1 MTNENQAQ
9 NTSSCCTDCESEQ
22 LLIAE
27 GEVKEF
33 DIANGEISFDGDLFN
48 KGKII
53 IKSSTPEQTSAVIR
67 VKRLLNEGEIICEVP
82 SLTVNCE
89 GVFGPGKTSAAESI
103 TIHGTAKD
111 LNIIGGAFAS
121 EKVKL
126 NCDGKLNVHVR
137 RIDAAVYLAACD
149 LAYGVNEG
157 NINVVEN
164 KVFGDPL
171 IYNAGGDV
179 SSFPIEPS
187 DGSDI
192 IVVASGNVSVGSL
205 DSTSDSDFAPGR
217 IQLIAGRKFK
227 QPANNIVELG
237 CVDCVLYA
245 QSLPP
250 GHGFEGVDEPYN
262 PDADVIVN
270 GDLNGKAVAISGRDI
285 TVNGNIFAQGHGTQ
299 AFGPGVSLQA
309 WNSLTVIGTIKT
321 NQAVQW
327 PQTGSVSI
335 QAPSC
340 TILGKI
346 TADIFVMTHNQLS
359 SVTSGTLETAAI
371 EARRYIQI
379 TAGDIQFSGG
389 GGAIARTSFAPGDY
403 NVKTGKLTAHHEVA
417 VLATGT
423 IDTGAIELLENTDE
437 VIGVPHYA
445 HIHANVFKDNAPE
458 LFVGGGGNG
467 PASIAVHGTARIFE
481 TINYGSIFI
490 TNGPS
495 GNITVNGDKI
505 FVTNEQ
511 QGTPDI
517 IVSAGTGRLTVKGTG
532 LKVDGTSSVH
542 AGSVALIADEIRVTG
557 GTLVSA
563 SDTVEDPTE
572 NPQKVLLV
580 ASKIALPSNLA
591 VDCNSKNASLVQVL
605 PKGSTKSSPKD
616 LIEGFS
622 GAFFLVRNI
631 EVNVSEQQ
639 LNITGS
645 GNLALTANGKG
656 SGVSCSGKPLKFS
669 NSGTVDLKAEGESTI
684 ITIDYAGSPS
694 GANSLVFSGGAF
706 TAKANGKDADAGV
719 VDIKA
724 DKLENT
730 AQSVA
735 LQADALTSGK
745 GGQISITLDRGDLT
759 LGSGS
764 GAISMS
770 ALGRGDGK
778 GGFIQ
783 IDNSNHNGNVI
794 LGTAA
799 GGSTINVSAL
809 GANGEGGT
817 IFIHSNGLNANAAGA
832 VSSFIANGVGSGN
845 GGTVVLDLDKDIQI
859 GEQNGLVIKT
869 DAAGSGNAGTID
881 ISGREITLN
890 GADFSASAVGGD
902 GTGNTLSVKARSKL
916 FLRGTVKS
924 NGHGAGKGGEIT
936 LRSNAIGLDVTGAT
950 VSADGG
956 DSGEGG
962 KITLLLHT
970 PTQPL
975 NSTQTLFSANAG
987 ANGNQKGGR
996 ISVTSD
1002 DQFAASGL
1010 WRVNGAGNGKGGD
1023 INLQGAPTATLENFL
1038 LSANGGSSGI
1048 GGDIVVNGFGP
1059 LELNLGSS
1067 FKANALGGSAKG
1079 GFIALSTAGKL
1090 TIQQGADID
1099 ASTLGSAKG
1108 GNIQLRSGVGPSVPA
1123 GPQIE
1128 ISGSVKANGKSGEI
1142 TMIYVDSAG
1151 TANAQVNSTG
1161 VVSADSPVSTQP
1173 STIQVINDG
1182 STGLKL
1188 LNAGNVSAL
1197 NGTISLQKVDQDV
1210 VASTLSPGGSGTFTG
1225 VIDASGRSVTIRANN
1240 TQDLVLRTITAANGG
1255 TNNGA
1260 VSITQ
1265 DGSGNIVQAALGVV
1279 KGGLLS
1285 ISSVSGN
1292 MGSLATPLLTEIQT
1306 LEAASPDGNG
1316 GSLFVQNTA
1325 SALAIS
1331 PATVIGGVFSVKSS
1345 QGISVGSLKAS
1356 DITIFAGASGTG
1368 ILQLLNAAILRATNG
1383 FVRLRND
1390 QVSGSIVFA
1399 SSVPPVSL
1407 IATGGIQVSIGEP
1420 IEACPASTTGCVPP
1434 GVTVVPPGSPLAT
1447 FGANGITASGALVS
1461 VGTGKIVFNTN
1472 DASAGS
1478 INVTTAQFSTI

>member
-9 NTSSCCTDCESEQ
+9 STSSCCADCESEQ

-27 GEVKEF
+27 DEVREF
-33 DIANGEISFDGDLFN
+33 DIAKGEITFDGDLFN
-48 KGKII
+48 KGKIVI
-53 IKSSTPEQTSAVIR
+53 RCSDSNQASAVIR
-67 VKRLLNEGEIICEVP
+67 VTRLLNEGEIVCEVP
-82 SLTVNCE
+82 SLTVYCE
-89 GVFGPGKTSAAESI
+89 GVFGPGKTSAPESI
-103 TIHGTAKD
+103 SIHGTTKD
-111 LNIIGGAFAS
+111 LNIIGGAFAA
-121 EKVKL
+121 EKVKFDC
-126 NCDGKLNVHVR
+126 NGKLSVHVR
-137 RIDAAVYLAACD
+137 RIDAAVYIAACD
-149 LAYGVNEG
+149 LAYGVSEG

-164 KVFGDPL
+164 KVSGDPL

-179 SSFPIEPS
+179 SSFPIMPS

-237 CVDCVLYA
+237 CVDCIQYA

-250 GHGFEGVDEPYN
+250 GHGFEGTDDPYN
-262 PDADVIVN
+262 PDGDVIVN
-270 GDLNGKAVAISGRDI
+270 GDLNGKSVFLTGRDI

-299 AFGPGVSLQA
+299 PFGPGVSFAA

-346 TADIFVMTHNQLS
+346 TADHVTLTHNQLS

-371 EARRYIQI
+371 EARRTILI
-379 TAGDIQFSGG
+379 TAGDIQFSGGG

-403 NVKTGKLTAHHEVA
+403 NVKTGKLTAYHEIA

-517 IVSAGTGRLTVKGTG
+517 IVSAGTGRLTVKGTA
-532 LKVDGTSSVH
+532 LKVDGTASVH
-542 AGSVALIADEIRVTG
+542 AGSIALIADEIRVTG

-563 SDTVEDPTE
+563 NDTVEETTE

-616 LIEGFS
+616 LIEGFA

-631 EVNVSEQQ
+631 EVNASEQQ
-639 LNITGS
+639 LSITGS
-645 GNLALTANGKG
+645 SNLAVTANGKG

-694 GANSLVFSGGAF
+694 GANSLVFNGGAF

-735 LQADALTSGK
+735 LQADALTSGQ

-759 LGSGS
+759 LGSGN

-778 GGFIQ
+778 GGTIQ
-783 IDNSNHNGNVI
+783 IDNSNHNGNVV

-832 VSSFIANGVGSGN
+832 ISSFIANGVGSGN

-859 GEQNGLVIKT
+859 GAQNGLIIKT
-869 DAAGSGNAGTID
+869 DASGSGNAGTID
-881 ISGREITLN
+881 ISGKEITLN

-902 GTGNTLSVKARSKL
+902 GTGNTLSVKARQKL

-936 LRSNAIGLDVTGAT
+936 LRSNLTVLDIAGAT

-962 KITLLLHT
+962 RITLISQAALE
-970 PTQPL
+970 PL
-975 NSTQTLFSANAG
+975 NSTQTLLSANAG

-1002 DQFAASGL
+1002 DKFAASGL

-1023 INLQGAPTATLENFL
+1023 INLQGAPTATLENFFM
-1038 LSANGGSSGI
+1038 SANGGTSGV
-1048 GGDIVVNGFGP
+1048 GGDIVVTGGGP

-1067 FKANALGGSAKG
+1067 FRANAIGGNARG
-1079 GFIALSTAGKL
+1079 GNIGLSTVGKL

-1099 ASTLGSAKG
+1099 ASTLGSARG
-1108 GNIQLRSGVGPSVPA
+1108 GIIVLRSGFGPTVPA
-1123 GPQIE
+1123 GAQIE
-1128 ISGSVKANGKSGEI
+1128 IGGSIKANGKSGQI
-1142 TMIYVDSAG
+1142 TMTYIDSAG
-1151 TANAQVNSTG
+1151 TANVQVNSTG
-1161 VVSADSPVSTQP
+1161 VVSADSPAAGQP
-1173 STIQVINDG
+1173 SSIQVVNDG
-1182 STGLKL
+1182 SSGLKL
-1188 LNAGNVSAL
+1188 LNGGSVSVL
-1197 NGTISLQKVDQDV
+1197 NGRLSLQKTDQDV
-1210 VASTLSPGGSGTFTG
+1210 VVSTLSPGGSGTFTG
-1225 VIDASGRSVTIRANN
+1225 VIDASGKSVSIRANN
-1240 TQDLVLRTITAANGG
+1240 TQDLVLGAITAANGG

-1265 DGSGNIVQAALGVV
+1265 DGSGNIAQAAS
-1279 KGGLLS
+1279 GL
-1285 ISSVSGN
+1285 V
-1292 MGSLATPLLTEIQT
+1292 Q
-1306 LEAASPDGNG
+1306 G
-1316 GSLFVQNTA
+1316 GSLTLTAASGNIGA
-1325 SALAIS
+1325 SANPIS
-1331 PATVIGGVFSVKSS
+1331 TAVQSVSASTPESGGGSMFVENNSSTLTVSDGLIVGGSVSLKSS
-1345 QGISVGSLKAS
+1345 SGISIGSMRGADL
-1356 DITIFAGASGTG
+1356 TVLAGSTSFGL
-1368 ILQLLNAAILRATNG
+1368 LQVQLNSILRALTG
-1383 FVRLRND
+1383 KVRLRND
-1390 QVSGSIVFA
+1390 QLSGSIVV
-1399 SSVPPVSL
+1399 SSGSTV
-1407 IATGGIQVSIGEP
+1407 IGQTGVEVSIGEP
-1420 IEACPASTTGCVPP
+1420 IEACPASTTGCTPP
-1434 GVTVVPPGSPLAT
+1434 GVTVNPPQSPLVS
-1447 FGANGITASGALVS
+1447 FGVNGISANGATVD
-1461 VGTGKIVFNTN
+1461 VGTGKVVFNTN
-1472 DASAGS
+1472 DAAASS
-1478 INVTTAQFSTI
+1478 ISVNNAAFATN

>member
-9 NTSSCCTDCESEQ
+9 NTSSCCADCESEQ

-33 DIANGEISFDGDLFN
+33 DIAKGEISFDGDLFN

-53 IKSSTPEQTSAVIR
+53 IKSSDSEQISAVIR
-67 VKRLLNEGEIICEVP
+67 VKRLLNEGEIICEIP

-103 TIHGTAKD
+103 AIYGTAKD
-111 LNIIGGAFAS
+111 LNIIGGAFAA
-121 EKVKL
+121 EKVKFDC
-126 NCDGKLNVHVR
+126 NGKLNVHVR
-137 RIDAAVYLAACD
+137 RIDAAVYIAACD
-149 LAYGVNEG
+149 LAYGVSEG

-164 KVFGDPL
+164 KVSGDPL

-179 SSFPIEPS
+179 SSFPILPS

-205 DSTSDSDFAPGR
+205 DSTSNSDFAPGR

-237 CVDCVLYA
+237 CVDCL
-245 QSLPP
+245 QFMQQLPP
-250 GHGFEGVDEPYN
+250 GHGFEGTEDPYN
-262 PDADVIVN
+262 PDGDVIVN
-270 GDLNGKAVAISGRDI
+270 GDLNGKSVSLVGRNV

-299 AFGPGVSLQA
+299 PFGPGVSFAA

-346 TADIFVMTHNQLS
+346 MADHVTLTHNQLS

-371 EARRYIQI
+371 EARRTILI

-403 NVKTGKLTAHHEVA
+403 NVKTGKLTAHHEIA

-445 HIHANVFKDNAPE
+445 HIHANVFKENAPE

-481 TINYGSIFI
+481 NNNYGSIFI

-517 IVSAGTGRLTVKGTG
+517 IVSAGTGRLTVKGTA
-532 LKVDGTSSVH
+532 LKADGTASVH
-542 AGSVALIADEIRVTG
+542 AGSIALIADELRVTG

-563 SDTVEDPTE
+563 SDTVPGETE

-580 ASKIALPSNLA
+580 ASKIALPSNFA

-605 PKGSTKSSPKD
+605 PKGSTKSSPRD
-616 LIEGFS
+616 LIEGFA

-645 GNLALTANGKG
+645 GNLAFTADGKG
-656 SGVSCSGKPLKFS
+656 SGVSCSGKPLKFA
-669 NSGTVDLKAEGESTI
+669 NFGTVDLKAEGESTI

-706 TAKANGKDADAGV
+706 TAKANGKDANAGV

-724 DKLENT
+724 DKLANT

-735 LQADALTSGK
+735 LQADALTSGE
-745 GGQISITLDRGDLT
+745 GGQIAINLDRGDLT

-770 ALGRGDGK
+770 AIGRGDGK

-783 IDNSNHNGNVI
+783 IDNSNHNGNVV

-817 IFIHSNGLNANAAGA
+817 ILIHSNGLNANAAGA
-832 VSSFIANGVGSGN
+832 ISSLIANGAGSGN

-859 GEQNGLVIKT
+859 GAQNGLIVKT
-869 DAAGSGNAGTID
+869 DAVGTGNAGTID
-881 ISGREITLN
+881 ISGDTVTLN
-890 GADFSASAVGGD
+890 GADFSASALGGN
-902 GTGNTLSVKARSKL
+902 GIGNTLSVKARFAL
-916 FLRGTVKS
+916 FLRGTVRS
-924 NGHGAGKGGEIT
+924 NGRGSGKGGTVT
-936 LRSNAIGLDVTGAT
+936 LRSNSLSLDVAGAT
-950 VSADGG
+950 VTADGG

-962 KITLLLHT
+962 KITLLSKFNID
-970 PTQPL
+970 PL

-987 ANGNQKGGR
+987 VNGNGKGGH

-1002 DQFAASGL
+1002 DKFSASGL
-1010 WRVNGAGNGKGGD
+1010 WRVNGAGSGKAGD
-1023 INLQGAPTATLENFL
+1023 ITLQGAPTATLENFL
-1038 LSANGGSSGI
+1038 LSANGGSSGV
-1048 GGDIVVNGFGP
+1048 GGEIVVNGFGP

-1108 GNIQLRSGVGPSVPA
+1108 GIIQLRSGVGPSVPA
-1123 GPQIE
+1123 GAQIE
-1128 ISGSVKANGKSGEI
+1128 IGGSVKANGKSGQI
-1142 TMIYVDSAG
+1142 SIIYVDSAG
-1151 TANAQVNSTG
+1151 TANVQVNSTG
-1161 VVSADSPVSTQP
+1161 IVSADSPVAGQP
-1173 STIQVINDG
+1173 SSIQIVNDG

-1188 LNAGNVSAL
+1188 LNGGSVSVQ
-1197 NGTISLQKVDQDV
+1197 NGRLSLQKTDQDV

-1225 VIDASGRSVTIRANN
+1225 VIDASGKSVTIRANN
-1240 TQDLVLRTITAANGG
+1240 TQDLVLGAITAANGG

-1265 DGSGNIVQAALGVV
+1265 DGSGNVTQAAS
-1279 KGGLLS
+1279 GL
-1285 ISSVSGN
+1285 V
-1292 MGSLATPLLTEIQT
+1292 Q
-1306 LEAASPDGNG
+1306 G
-1316 GSLFVQNTA
+1316 GSLNLTGTTGSIGSSGAPLSTAAQTINAATPESGGGSVFVDNNSTT
-1325 SALAIS
+1325 L
-1331 PATVIGGVFSVKSS
+1331 TVSDGLIIGGSLSLKSS
-1345 QGISVGSLKAS
+1345 SGISLGSMRGADL
-1356 DITIFAGASGTG
+1356 TVLAGSTSFGL
-1368 ILQLLNAAILRATNG
+1368 LQVQLNSILRALTG
-1383 FVRLRND
+1383 KVRLRND
-1390 QVSGSIVFA
+1390 QLSGSIVV
-1399 SSVPPVSL
+1399 SSGSTV
-1407 IATGGIQVSIGEP
+1407 IGQTGVEVSIGEP
-1420 IEACPASTTGCVPP
+1420 IEACPASTTGCTPA
-1434 GVTVVPPGSPLAT
+1434 GVTVTPPQSPLVS
-1447 FGANGITASGALVS
+1447 FGLNGISANGASVN
-1461 VGTGKIVFNTN
+1461 VGSGKIVFNTN
-1472 DASAGS
+1472 DAAASS
-1478 INVTTAQFSTI
+1478 ISVNNAVFASN